1 MIATSTCI
9 QIAEELANYDF
20 SFSPSQCMEKFSKL
34 QAQFRSR
41 LDIKDKT
48 LEPWVYHDFM
58 QRIEG
63 NKAENSSAYVRETGR
78 KRKETDYL
86 LTSDLEVCNPLRRE
100 FFDLF

>member
-1 MIATSTCI
+1 
-9 QIAEELANYDF
+9 
-20 SFSPSQCMEKFSKL
+20 
-34 QAQFRSR
+34 
-41 LDIKDKT
+41 
-48 LEPWVYHDFM
+48 M

-100 FFDLF
+100 LFDPF

>member
-1 MIATSTCI
+1 MVKYSI
-9 QIAEELANYDF
+9 F
-20 SFSPSQCMEKFSKL
+20 SVGSCHTVPEIYNNG
-34 QAQFRSR
+34 SR
-41 LDIKDKT
+41 VMKT
-48 LEPWVYHDFM
+48 VRMKNHDFM

-100 FFDLF
+100 FFDPF